1 MMVIKGDKF
10 IEIGTKELFKHY
22 DFENKENYRV
32 SGIRY
37 DKNVNEEF
45 KHTIIREI
53 THDGTLIFTYNT
65 IIEIFYQLINERY
78 EYKTLMSMEDVE
90 CIIGDLTIKS
100 KRVDRVS
107 ENKKFPGVKEV
118 FKLPICYEMKK

>member
-1 MMVIKGDKF
+1 MMVVKGDKF
-10 IEIGTKELFKHY
+10 IEIGTKELLKHY

-45 KHTIIREI
+45 KYTIIGEV
-53 THDGTLIFTYNT
+53 THDGTLIFAYQKM
-65 IIEIFYQLINERY
+65 IEMFYQLINNKYQY
-78 EYKTLMSMEDVE
+78 ETLEDMEDVE